1 MKRQN
6 NPDRSTQIIRVK
18 EHTKHFTIILNEV
31 LQTDEMSA
39 RAKGLY
45 AYLISL
51 PDDWK
56 IYKTELTR
64 HFTEGRDALDSA
76 FKELERAGYIEKAQR
91 RNTEGQFAGYVY
103 RVHESKYKTKA
114 LSENQLSD
122 SQVTGNQLSENP
134 SLQRTQKLS
143 TDKPSTHDRFGTSN
157 KAFELAELLEV
168 LHKNKDPKYTG
179 NPHCW
184 VLDIEKL
191 IRIDGRDPE
200 EIQKVITWTKQPDNF
215 WFAHIMS
222 GKQLREKFPQLVAQ
236 MKTEAAAGYDSGNTV
251 IVDNDPLE
259 FEELL

>member
-31 LQTDEMSA
+31 LQTNEMSA

-76 FKELERAGYIEKAQR
+76 FKELEQAGYIEKAQR

-122 SQVTGNQLSENP
+122 FQVTGNQLSENP

-179 NPHCW
+179 DPHRW
-184 VLDIEKL
+184 ALDIEKL
-191 IRIDGRDPE
+191 VCLDGRE
-200 EIQKVITWTKQPDNF
+200 YFEIEKVIRWCKTPENF

-222 GKQLREKFPQLVAQ
+222 GKQLREKFPKLVAQ
-236 MKTEAAAGYDSGNTV
+236 MKAESAGHDSGNTV
-251 IVDNDPLE
+251 IIDNGPLE